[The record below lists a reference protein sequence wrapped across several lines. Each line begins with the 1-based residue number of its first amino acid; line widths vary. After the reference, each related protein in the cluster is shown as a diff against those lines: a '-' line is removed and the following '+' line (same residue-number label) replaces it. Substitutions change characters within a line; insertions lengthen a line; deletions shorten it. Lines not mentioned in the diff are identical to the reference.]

1 MFSNDLICDIL
12 DFLDQNI
19 NRKISIDELS
29 CRFYF
34 NKDYIMRLFKK
45 EMHCTIT
52 EYVNHLRIFYSLKD
66 LQETNLSILSVG
78 INHGFTSLEY
88 YSEMFRKIMGV
99 SPTVYRNFTMRSI
112 HVLEED
118 IITIQNNLSKLSS
131 FYEAS
136 DYYKN
141 NRKKL
146 LSKSLSIF
154 K

>member
-1 MFSNDLICDIL
+1 
-12 DFLDQNI
+12 
-19 NRKISIDELS
+19 
-29 CRFYF
+29 
-34 NKDYIMRLFKK
+34 
-45 EMHCTIT
+45 
-52 EYVNHLRIFYSLKD
+52 
-66 LQETNLSILSVG
+66 
-78 INHGFTSLEY
+78 
-88 YSEMFRKIMGV
+88 MGV

-112 HVLEED
+112 RVLEED

-136 DYYKN
+136 GYYKN

>member
-19 NRKISIDELS
+19 NRSISIGELS
-29 CRFYF
+29 YHFYF

-52 EYVNHLRIFYSLKD
+52 EYINRLRIFSSLTD

-78 INHGFTSLEY
+78 INHGFISLEY

-118 IITIQNNLSKLSS
+118 IITIQNNLSKLNS
-131 FYEAS
+131 FYEAAT
-136 DYYKN
+136 YYKN
-141 NRKKL
+141 NRKKI

>member
-66 LQETNLSILSVG
+66 LQETNLSILSV
-78 INHGFTSLEY
+78 IDNFKFICS
-88 YSEMFRKIMGV
+88 RKI
-99 SPTVYRNFTMRSI
+99 
-112 HVLEED
+112 ED
-118 IITIQNNLSKLSS
+118 WR
-131 FYEAS
+131 
-136 DYYKN
+136 YKGI
-141 NRKKL
+141 K
-146 LSKSLSIF
+146 
-154 K
+154 